1 MRKLIFASALALCVA
16 APGGAFAAPVSEAE
30 RAALHAAM
38 LQHIDRQAVD
48 GVYLHMDLKGGVVET
63 YSPAKA
69 HPMMFSMGDHF
80 VLCTDFKDKNG
91 KATNVDFYLAKRGK
105 SYAVFQTE
113 IANREP
119 LMQLMKAGK
128 VKSIE

>member
-1 MRKLIFASALALCVA
+1 MKKLAFVSILAITLAAPAAAVA
-16 APGGAFAAPVSEAE
+16 ASVSEGE

-38 LQHIDRQAVD
+38 LQHIDRQVVD
-48 GVYLHMDLKGGVVET
+48 GVYLHADLKGGAVES
-63 YSPAKA
+63 YAPAKA
-69 HPMMFSMGDHF
+69 HPMMFSMGEHF
-80 VLCTDFKDKNG
+80 VLCTDFKDRNG